1 MMRRRC
7 TGVRELEF
15 ARKEAGDLDEAMKEE
30 MAVGQSRGT
39 RLGGGWRDGDDRFKY
54 VVELEKLPDAKGK
67 AFFLEACTFRH
78 SVALLRRIECLITAY
93 DRIGSN

>member
-1 MMRRRC
+1 
-7 TGVRELEF
+7 VRELEL

-39 RLGGGWRDGDDRFKY
+39 RLGAVGVMVMIDAWWSLKNSRMPR
-54 VVELEKLPDAKGK
+54 EKLSFSELAHFVIAWHCCDGLK
-67 AFFLEACTFRH
+67 
-78 SVALLRRIECLITAY
+78 CLITAY